1 MQDRTLYA
9 RLLGIEDP
17 WRVTDVT
24 LRLDEEQAVVVSV
37 EMDSGATLH
46 CPKCQSPGSRYDCR
60 EHPIERADSLGERTF
75 ISRIRREA
83 SGGDAA
89 VSTSPR
95 TQNESDRIDL
105 ENSVHDCNRIRIRSA
120 SSQPLDNEAGK
131 GTLFGLGSSHTAV
144 ELGCPRPFVAEDR
157 VSACRKFK
165 LRFPH
170 RR

>member
-89 VSTSPR
+89 VSASPR
-95 TQNESDRIDL
+95 TQHESDRIDL
-105 ENSVHDCNRIRIRSA
+105 ENSVHDCNRIRIRSV

-131 GTLFGLGSSHTAV
+131 GTLYLSLDRYEEYITNPIRHVHKS
-144 ELGCPRPFVAEDR
+144 VADR
-157 VSACRKFK
+157 QNKQ
-165 LRFPH
+165 RFPH
-170 RR
+170 LR